1 MTREEII
8 KEIKETEERLRELKD
23 KLDNTPTT
31 SLKEQFQNVLI
42 KGESSGFLINYTS
55 GGFIDK
61 YVKSR
66 LYNWV
71 RGETVDVYDLIDGL
85 LEEYLVDNYEDYLE
99 ISDIL
104 GDEEVYDEGEYNK
117 CLENNFETNPK
128 QYFLDFINDVIKG
141 GVSEFKIDW

>member
-23 KLDNTPTT
+23 KLGNTPTT

-42 KGESSGFLINYTS
+42 KGESKDFLIKYTS
-55 GGFIDK
+55 GGFIDE

-66 LYNWV
+66 LYNYV
-71 RGETVDVYDLIDGL
+71 RGETVDVYDLIEGL
-85 LEEYLVDNYEDYLE
+85 LEDYLVDNYEDYLE

-104 GDEEVYDEGEYNK
+104 EDEEILDEDEY
-117 CLENNFETNPK
+117 LECKTERKPK
-128 QYFLDFINDVIKG
+128 QYFLDFINDVIEA